1 MGSTE
6 TIISIILVIGIG
18 YFARRLNLLKTEDST
33 ILNKIVVN
41 LAIPSL
47 IFISIYKSKFDI
59 FNLLPLTLVSL
70 FITFVT
76 GSIAFLWCKLRRQNK
91 KDLWSI
97 VVPSGLV
104 NSGF

>member
-76 GSIAFLWCKLRRQNK
+76 GSIAFYGVNYGVKIK
-91 KDLWSI
+91 KTCGVS
-97 VVPSGLV
+97 
-104 NSGF
+104 